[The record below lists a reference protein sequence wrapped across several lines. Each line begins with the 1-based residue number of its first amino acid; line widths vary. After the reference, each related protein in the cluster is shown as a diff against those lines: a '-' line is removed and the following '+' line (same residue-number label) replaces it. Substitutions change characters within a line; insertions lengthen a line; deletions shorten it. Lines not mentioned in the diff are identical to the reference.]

1 MQPINNR
8 VKGWFQGAFVTNIL
22 VLVNVIVFLLMS
34 VTGGTTNINNL
45 IRYGAMVPASIKA
58 GSDYFS
64 IFASMF
70 IHIGIEHLV
79 LNMITL
85 YFLGRILEV
94 IMGHWKFLAA
104 YLLAGIF
111 GNLVSLYFSS
121 PQTIS
126 AGASGAIFGI
136 IGVWLML
143 AITFRNVPYLAQMGQ
158 QMLIFTILGLIGGFL
173 GPDVDIAAHLGGVL
187 AGFLLG
193 FIMGFPK
200 IGKIPV
206 WQRIGSL
213 VVLVGLTVVL
223 TDLAFT
229 F

>member
-1 MQPINNR
+1 
-8 VKGWFQGAFVTNIL
+8 
-22 VLVNVIVFLLMS
+22 
-34 VTGGTTNINNL
+34 
-45 IRYGAMVPASIKA
+45 MVPESIKN

-79 LNMITL
+79 LNMVTL
-85 YFLGRILEV
+85 YFLGRILEA
-94 IMGHWKFLAA
+94 IMGHWKFLAT
-104 YLLAGIF
+104 YLLAGVF
-111 GNLVSLYFSS
+111 GNLVSLYFAN

-143 AITFRNVPYLAQMGQ
+143 AITFRSVPYLAQMGQ

-193 FIMGFPK
+193 FIIGFPK
-200 IGKIPV
+200 IGKISMWKRV
-206 WQRIGSL
+206 GSL
-213 VVLVGLTVVL
+213 VILVGFTVVL